1 MTTPIAQEKAHEPYT
16 YADYL
21 KWDSPERYELIDGE
35 AVLLAAPSTSHQLVS
50 AELMRQL
57 ADRKSVV

>member
-35 AVLLAAPSTSHQLVS
+35 AVLWPRRLPHIS
-50 AELMRQL
+50 
-57 ADRKSVV
+57 

>member
-21 KWDSPERYELIDGE
+21 KWDSPERYELILSNASFE
-35 AVLLAAPSTSHQLVS
+35 PISINIIPSFSATSGSGVIS
-50 AELMRQL
+50 T
-57 ADRKSVV
+57 